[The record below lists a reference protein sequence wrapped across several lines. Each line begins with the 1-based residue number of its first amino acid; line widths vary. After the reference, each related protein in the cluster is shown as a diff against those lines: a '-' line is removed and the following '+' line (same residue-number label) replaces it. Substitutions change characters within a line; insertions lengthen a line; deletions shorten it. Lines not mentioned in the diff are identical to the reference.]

1 MSKSNLL
8 NILETLF
15 ETSREDTKKV
25 EQLTD
30 TLIDKV
36 SLAVSLSVVL
46 RVLSEELETDSAIE
60 QIARGQLVKFIRELD
75 STAVHSLAEI
85 HRGVFASKMSDM
97 MNTYRMIFG
106 LEDNTED
113 TETFD
118 VALGALSKWEDDMES
133 AVLLQSD
140 CINEYP
146 V

>member
-8 NILETLF
+8 TILETLF

-25 EQLTD
+25 EHLTD

-46 RVLSEELETDSAIE
+46 RVLSEELQTDNIIE

-75 STAVHSLAEI
+75 ADAVESLAEI
-85 HRGVFASKMSDM
+85 HRGVFAPKVDDM
-97 MNTYRMIFG
+97 LNTYRMVFG
-106 LEDNTED
+106 LDDNTGD

-118 VALGALSKWEDDMES
+118 IALQNLSKWEDDMES
-133 AVLLQSD
+133 AILLQSE

>member
-15 ETSREDTKKV
+15 ETSREDFEKV
-25 EQLTD
+25 EQFTD
-30 TLIDKV
+30 TLMNKV

-46 RVLSEELETDSAIE
+46 RVLSEELETDSVIE

-75 STAVHSLAEI
+75 ADAVQSLTEI
-85 HRGVFASKMSDM
+85 HRGVFAPKVSDM
-97 MNTYRMIFG
+97 METYRMIFG
-106 LEDNTED
+106 LEEGTED